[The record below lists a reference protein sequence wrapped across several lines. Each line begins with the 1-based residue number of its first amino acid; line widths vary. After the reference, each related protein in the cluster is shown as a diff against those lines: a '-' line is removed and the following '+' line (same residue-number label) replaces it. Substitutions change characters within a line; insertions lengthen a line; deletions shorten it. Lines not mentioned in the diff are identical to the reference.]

1 MFIEAKSRRKS
12 AFESHVLKE
21 AKKEKNALLLCTQ
34 PWSFFTVFGP
44 NSSTTFLLNAVISL
58 ADASLLV
65 KKASEIFWVVV
76 AQKPTIFHYT
86 SVMTLPAWGGSL
98 PLSPRWKLR
107 CFPFEQVW
115 RPCLHAYGDLPL
127 NPSENWDIFFSVLNK
142 IKQFYPF

>member
-65 KKASEIFWVVV
+65 KKASEIF
-76 AQKPTIFHYT
+76 
-86 SVMTLPAWGGSL
+86 
-98 PLSPRWKLR
+98 
-107 CFPFEQVW
+107 
-115 RPCLHAYGDLPL
+115 
-127 NPSENWDIFFSVLNK
+127 
-142 IKQFYPF
+142 